1 MDSLQV
7 EVIKV
12 FIRLL
17 YSVDDSAT
25 EVTQLPKDQQKQVK
39 KLINEA
45 KKLLRKL
52 HMQMSLAKIE
62 SQGDLSESDHNNS

>member
-1 MDSLQV
+1 M
-7 EVIKV
+7 EVVKV

-17 YSVDDSAT
+17 YSVNDSAV
-25 EVTQLPKDQQKQVK
+25 EFNQLPKDQQKLVK

-52 HMQMSLAKIE
+52 HM
-62 SQGDLSESDHNNS
+62 